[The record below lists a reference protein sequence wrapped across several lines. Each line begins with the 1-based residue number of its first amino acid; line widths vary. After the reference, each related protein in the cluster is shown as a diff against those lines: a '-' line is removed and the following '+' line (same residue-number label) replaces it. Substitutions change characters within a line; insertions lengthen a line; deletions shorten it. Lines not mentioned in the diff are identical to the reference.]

1 MLDSIRISVKVHP
14 GSSKRG
20 IVIRDDGVHLY
31 TTSKPL
37 EGRAN
42 RDARDMLADY
52 FHVPKRHVS
61 LFRGERSRQKIF
73 RIEGTRDGLLQGL
86 DPTASESLKIHL
98 REV

>member
-1 MLDSIRISVKVHP
+1 MQDPMRISVKVHP

-20 IVIRDDGVHLY
+20 IVIRDDGIHLY
-31 TTSKPL
+31 ATSKPL

-52 FHVPKRHVS
+52 FHIPRKRVS

-73 RIEGTRDGLLQGL
+73 QIDETLEGLRKGL
-86 DPTASESLKIHL
+86 DPQTYEILKAHL
-98 REV
+98 GED

>member
-1 MLDSIRISVKVHP
+1 MQDIIRLSVKVHP

-37 EGRAN
+37 EGKAN

-52 FHVPKRHVS
+52 FHVPRKHVS
-61 LFRGERSRQKIF
+61 LFRGDRSRQKTF
-73 RIEGTRDGLLQGL
+73 QIEGTRDGLLQRLG
-86 DPTASESLKIHL
+86 TAASESLKNHL
-98 REV
+98 KEV